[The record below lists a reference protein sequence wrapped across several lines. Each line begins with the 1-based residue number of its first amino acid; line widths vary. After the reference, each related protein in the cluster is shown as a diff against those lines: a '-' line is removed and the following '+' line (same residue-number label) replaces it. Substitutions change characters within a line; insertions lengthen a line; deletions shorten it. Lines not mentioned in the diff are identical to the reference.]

1 MVSLL
6 LKEIDRIEMV
16 SLVDNSIDFLST
28 IKRDDV
34 QNVVTWVKK
43 YKGKEWFE
51 KYFKYPIAEHGFSAI
66 IKIYYENNLY
76 HTILFDTGISSKGL
90 LYNAQAMGINLSEI
104 EAIVLSHGHYDHFG
118 GLVNV
123 VKEMYYKSLPVI
135 VHEDMFKVRGVLEED
150 CTIRMYPKF
159 PSEDMIKPSKYVK
172 TKGPYTIFDS
182 RILVTG
188 EIPRKTEFEK
198 GVPKQYFLEKGGWK
212 PDPFVWDDRALVMKV
227 KDKGL
232 VIVSGCG
239 HAGIVNTVN
248 YARELSG
255 VEKVYAIIGGF
266 HLSGKDYEGIIDNVV
281 AEIRKLNPRLVVPS
295 HCTGWRGA
303 FKFAQEL
310 PEAFVW
316 NSVGNMY
323 KI

>member
-1 MVSLL
+1 M
-6 LKEIDRIEMV
+6 LKEVDSVEIV

-28 IKRDDV
+28 LNRNDV
-34 QNVVTWVKK
+34 QNVLSWVKK
-43 YKGKEWFE
+43 RKGKDWFE
-51 KYFKYPIAEHGFSAI
+51 KNFKYPVAEHGFSALI
-66 IKIYYENNLY
+66 RVFQDNVK
-76 HTILFDTGISSKGL
+76 HTILFDTGISREGVLNNASGMGL
-90 LYNAQAMGINLSEI
+90 DLAEI
-104 EAIVLSHGHYDHFG
+104 EAVVLSHGHYDHFG
-118 GLVNV
+118 GLVSMVNAIG
-123 VKEMYYKSLPVI
+123 KRNLPVI
-135 VHEDMFKVRGVLEED
+135 VHDDMFKIRGVLEAD
-150 CTIRMYPKF
+150 GTIRRYPKF
-159 PSEDMIKPSKYVK
+159 PSEEMIRPAKYVK
-172 TKGPYTIFDS
+172 TKEPYAIADDG
-182 RILVTG
+182 ILVTG

-198 GVPKQYFLEKGGWK
+198 GVPKQYFLENGEWN

-239 HAGIVNTVN
+239 HAGIVNTVK

-255 VEKVYAIIGGF
+255 MEKVYAIIGGF
-266 HLSGKDYEGIIDNVV
+266 HLSGKDYEGAIDNVV
-281 AEIRKLNPRLVVPS
+281 AEIKKLNPKLVVPS
-295 HCTGWRGA
+295 HCTGLRGA